1 MDRESKALMLG
12 TQVALQALIAVM
24 YRNEQ
29 TKSLIVESKKLALST
44 AAMADSNEYK
54 GTINSDIELVH
65 QVVELTFSQVR

>member
-29 TKSLIVESKKLALST
+29 TKSLIIEAKKLALST